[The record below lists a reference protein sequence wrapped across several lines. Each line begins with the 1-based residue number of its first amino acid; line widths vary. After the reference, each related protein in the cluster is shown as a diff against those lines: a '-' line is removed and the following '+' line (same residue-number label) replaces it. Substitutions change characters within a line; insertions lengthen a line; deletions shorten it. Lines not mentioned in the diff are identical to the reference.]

1 MNIESW
7 CQVEGNSNQQWTR
20 ATRRHNPEA
29 FTSTAFE
36 QEQASKGRV
45 VWAMANKPA
54 QQSLARKKSFP
65 QKCECISGLKRTPSF
80 TTIVMPTRHVYI
92 IYTKSRVTAG
102 CLDGVVQT
110 PPQFLC
116 KVSENNCAKNFAE
129 CLAPTPTLT
138 LLLDQSISV

>member
-54 QQSLARKKSFP
+54 PQSLARKKSFH
-65 QKCECISGLKRTPSF
+65 QKCECISGLKRLHSF
-80 TTIVMPTRHVYI
+80 TSFVI
-92 IYTKSRVTAG
+92 INGLYTWEV
-102 CLDGVVQT
+102 
-110 PPQFLC
+110 PPMRDLVNG
-116 KVSENNCAKNFAE
+116 K
-129 CLAPTPTLT
+129 
-138 LLLDQSISV
+138 

>member
-65 QKCECISGLKRTPSF
+65 QKCECISGLKRIPSF
-80 TTIVMPTRHVYI
+80 TTFVI
-92 IYTKSRVTAG
+92 INGLYTWEVLHMRDLVKGKCCVQFQLTA
-102 CLDGVVQT
+102 CVHYLY
-110 PPQFLC
+110 
-116 KVSENNCAKNFAE
+116 
-129 CLAPTPTLT
+129 
-138 LLLDQSISV
+138 